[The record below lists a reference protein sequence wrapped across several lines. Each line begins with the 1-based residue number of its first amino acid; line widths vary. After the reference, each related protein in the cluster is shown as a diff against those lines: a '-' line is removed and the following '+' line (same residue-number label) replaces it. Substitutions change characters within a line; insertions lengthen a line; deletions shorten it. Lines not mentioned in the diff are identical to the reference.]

1 MVYYNPHITG
11 CIIPYIPFPGANLV
25 SGTGVFWGD
34 SMLRFSFFQLEEII
48 VVICSSQLQFD
59 NKKSQWLLFAVC

>member
-25 SGTGVFWGD
+25 SGKGIFWGD
-34 SMLRFSFFQLEEII
+34 SMLRFSFVFSL
-48 VVICSSQLQFD
+48 
-59 NKKSQWLLFAVC
+59 KK